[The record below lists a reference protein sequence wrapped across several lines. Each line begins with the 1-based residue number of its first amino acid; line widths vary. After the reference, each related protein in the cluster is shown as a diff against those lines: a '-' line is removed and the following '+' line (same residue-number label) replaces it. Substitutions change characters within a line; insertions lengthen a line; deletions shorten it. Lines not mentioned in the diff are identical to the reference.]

1 MFLNGVRSMG
11 EYRITRRGKWAIGI
25 VTTLGLIAL
34 IKGSI
39 FLALFGLLLSL
50 FLLVVSIYEIFI
62 NK

>member
-1 MFLNGVRSMG
+1 MG

-25 VTTLGLIAL
+25 VAALGLIAL

-39 FLALFGLLLSL
+39 FLALFGLLFST
-50 FLLVVSIYEIFI
+50 FLLAVSIYEIFI